1 MYPPS
6 ERKNVSLR
14 KHENKMKRMT
24 AIESI
29 EAGTDLLAG
38 YDLIG
43 NFRSLFKSPLPLPGS
58 LFLFFLTQYNIK
70 IRCLC
75 H

>member
-1 MYPPS
+1 
-6 ERKNVSLR
+6 
-14 KHENKMKRMT
+14 MKRMT

-43 NFRSLFKSPLPLPGS
+43 NFRSLFESPLPLPGTPS
-58 LFLFFLTQYNIK
+58 LL
-70 IRCLC
+70 
-75 H
+75 